1 MIQGPALALPVEL
14 LAGEVAGVFLVFARV
29 GAALMIVPGFGE
41 HYVLPRL
48 RLALALLLS
57 LILAPVV
64 VSTGD
69 RLPAEPMALA
79 LRLLP
84 ELGIGL
90 LLGFAARLALA
101 AVHVGGSLIATQ
113 SGLAAAG
120 MFDPNEATP
129 GTLPGTFLTVAALA
143 ILFAADLHHLVLRAI
158 AASYVL
164 FPLGAG
170 FDPAAAGELVLRLVA
185 ASLET
190 GARMAAPM
198 ILAGVLINLGMGALG
213 RLVPSLPVMFVA
225 LPLQLL
231 VDFLILRYSL
241 PAVLHLF
248 DVGLAGSLDW
258 LRSGG

>member
-90 LLGFAARLALA
+90 LLGFAARLALD

-158 AASYVL
+158 AATNRRTSS
-164 FPLGAG
+164 
-170 FDPAAAGELVLRLVA
+170 PAAAG
-185 ASLET
+185 SKP
-190 GARMAAPM
+190 APR
-198 ILAGVLINLGMGALG
+198 GN
-213 RLVPSLPVMFVA
+213 RT
-225 LPLQLL
+225 
-231 VDFLILRYSL
+231 
-241 PAVLHLF
+241 
-248 DVGLAGSLDW
+248 
-258 LRSGG
+258 